1 MAARVVGTLGAM
13 LASLVLVVPYAGTSV
28 VLGKQRLLTV
38 LVSYGPRPFTRSDV
52 TTAVNEAAAF
62 ISRSSFGRLTL
73 QPTTTTWLEGGAT
86 EPSCGDSSD
95 RMFAPLRAVAAA
107 VGYQTRNYDR
117 VIYVV
122 AGPDCGF
129 HGIEFGNEVLIVRQ
143 PDARLIVHELG
154 HTFGLPHAGASNV
167 CGTWCVTQ
175 EQGDLYSP
183 MGTGFADFSSYEKE
197 QLGWIPRQ
205 PRVMKPGK
213 YLVYPVSPSAV
224 TRQALVI
231 EAPEG
236 EYWLE
241 QRPGLATPGL
251 IVRLVNP
258 DTASRAFI
266 APTTLLLAPIRTGH
280 PVITPGQTFR
290 VRGEFSVKVARA
302 AKTPIRLSVSLSA
315 TLR

>member
-1 MAARVVGTLGAM
+1 
-13 LASLVLVVPYAGTSV
+13 
-28 VLGKQRLLTV
+28 
-38 LVSYGPRPFTRSDV
+38 
-52 TTAVNEAAAF
+52 
-62 ISRSSFGRLTL
+62 
-73 QPTTTTWLEGGAT
+73 
-86 EPSCGDSSD
+86 
-95 RMFAPLRAVAAA
+95 
-107 VGYQTRNYDR
+107 
-117 VIYVV
+117 
-122 AGPDCGF
+122 
-129 HGIEFGNEVLIVRQ
+129 
-143 PDARLIVHELG
+143 
-154 HTFGLPHAGASNV
+154 
-167 CGTWCVTQ
+167 
-175 EQGDLYSP
+175 
-183 MGTGFADFSSYEKE
+183 
-197 QLGWIPRQ
+197 
-205 PRVMKPGK
+205 MKPGK

-280 PVITPGQTFR
+280 PVIAPGQTFR